1 MPMRGRLQRYFDRHP
16 TIVVAVGSLLL
27 AGVGVMDVGRVLHA
41 HEALGSAMLRP
52 ALAGFALLVV
62 TAGGIAW
69 LVRRWHDFPARHRS
83 WWSRALVTWGI
94 VVAVSFISV
103 HPRGSHVDS
112 TPTTAWAISTVAYSA
127 GFMLLL
133 AVLLPIMAFRVR
145 RRDAGPR
152 EHQPSDPVE
161 VWHMRDGS
169 RRPAFAPYFIARCE
183 CGWVGDAHDES
194 DDGAESRAF
203 ADARSHGSNVKP
215 DVAYPMD

>member
-1 MPMRGRLQRYFDRHP
+1 MAMRGRLHDYFDRHP
-16 TIVVAVGSLLL
+16 TMAAVVGSLLL
-27 AGVGVMDVGRVLHA
+27 AGVGVMDVGRLLRTRD
-41 HEALGSAMLRP
+41 ALGLAMLRP
-52 ALAGFALLVV
+52 TLAGLALLVV

-69 LVRRWHDFPARHRS
+69 LVRRWRDLPARHRS
-83 WWSRALVTWGI
+83 WWIRALVTWGI

-133 AVLLPIMAFRVR
+133 AVLLPVMAIRVL

-152 EHQPSDPVE
+152 EHRPSDPVE
-161 VWHMRDGS
+161 VWHVRDRS
-169 RRPAFAPYFIARCE
+169 RRPAFEPYFVARCE
-183 CGWVGDAHDES
+183 CGWVGDTHDES
-194 DDGAESRAF
+194 DDDADSKAF